1 MTRFQAVGAYDAIV
15 RGDASVLGSENP
27 VMTLSFKWFAG
38 LAASLLVTAIAASA
52 QALPNPTPLPQQPPA
67 PGASA
72 VGPSK
77 MAPTGLA
84 ENGGSIAN
92 DVYTNSMYGFSMKVP
107 PGWVVVPSKNP
118 TAPPA
123 SSRESPLVKAMQ
135 TNHVLLVMTENAP
148 MKKSVERKSVQI
160 VATHLINKPLP
171 NEGETYLNYSKR
183 TAAERKMAVEYKG
196 DPKEVTING
205 TKFWTVGLN
214 QSIEGGVQHIVQ
226 YVTTQ
231 GSVLLQFMLVSPDEK
246 GVKDLEPSIQSVK
259 MKPIAEKPAPS
270 KPSRRKSPTGKT
282 TTAPSPSSK

>member
-1 MTRFQAVGAYDAIV
+1 MLR
-15 RGDASVLGSENP
+15 SENP
-27 VMTLSFKWFAG
+27 VMTLSCKWFAG
-38 LAASLLVTAIAASA
+38 LAAVSVLASTIAASR
-52 QALPNPTPLPQQPPA
+52 QALPNPTPPPQQPAGPGGA
-67 PGASA
+67 AGAS
-72 VGPSK
+72 K
-77 MAPTGLA
+77 LAPTGLA

-92 DVYTNSMYGFSMKVP
+92 DVYTNSTYGFSMKVP

-214 QSIEGGVQHIVQ
+214 QSIE
-226 YVTTQ
+226 
-231 GSVLLQFMLVSPDEK
+231 
-246 GVKDLEPSIQSVK
+246 
-259 MKPIAEKPAPS
+259 
-270 KPSRRKSPTGKT
+270 
-282 TTAPSPSSK
+282 

>member
-1 MTRFQAVGAYDAIV
+1 MAYVVSREPRMTRFQAVGAYDAIV

-38 LAASLLVTAIAASA
+38 LAASLLVTTIAASA

-72 VGPSK
+72 VKPSK

-148 MKKSVERKSVQI
+148 MKKSVERK
-160 VATHLINKPLP
+160 
-171 NEGETYLNYSKR
+171 
-183 TAAERKMAVEYKG
+183 
-196 DPKEVTING
+196 
-205 TKFWTVGLN
+205 
-214 QSIEGGVQHIVQ
+214 
-226 YVTTQ
+226 
-231 GSVLLQFMLVSPDEK
+231 
-246 GVKDLEPSIQSVK
+246 
-259 MKPIAEKPAPS
+259 
-270 KPSRRKSPTGKT
+270 
-282 TTAPSPSSK
+282 